1 MISSKAMSAI
11 LVAMFLAMM
20 ASAAVGA
27 SGAPPSSQV
36 SVSEYLLQGGN
47 QIGFLANPIV
57 YVNSTVGSFSVSP
70 SGNPGTLTLTYGTYN
85 FTVMPDRTSIQ
96 GNVYLTNKYSEIVN
110 INQEYQTVEI
120 NITAISTVYGSVSV
134 SGLNGQNVTV
144 QFSTTEGY
152 VFKTASLTSEPGV
165 ISSNI
170 IDSHF
175 PNTEFFMANIIYNGN
190 TADGVQAFE
199 LALDSSGAA
208 TIYLGTNVVDY
219 FGTVINKTSGT
230 PVSSF
235 SIDEVNVSKD
245 YSYSKVTF
253 SNGIFSIDAYKN
265 ISLYAVA
272 NGYEPMLLNRTV
284 HTYDMVSTVSSIAT
298 KYNLS
303 KNLKYANETIIYN
316 LSYTAIPDVSYS
328 YLPTLSLQINAI
340 NKSSTIENFTEI
352 FEEQVLNSLPNN
364 TYFNFQVNSSYYS
377 VNKSSESAIKIK
389 YNSTNLMAEFSVSYY
404 NMNMS
409 SKDYRNATMDIFARG
424 YSYTPGKILYPI
436 YVAYNNST
444 YSVKSATSSVTFGN
458 PFEIYPV
465 SKSTDVKVTLAP
477 GQKPYFVISKIM
489 EYYKGLMT
497 SNTVLNSSS
506 KNPIIIA
513 PYNYNFSLN
522 VSNAFYNPVT
532 GQFEYNLPGDMFS
545 WNVSGTMYSG
555 YNITL
560 NLTKSTVVT
569 VTGRSSSGYYNSSN
583 ILIYVLNS
591 SYAPFINMSYSVN
604 GKEKY
609 LNSTVTST
617 GKAQIYVMQN
627 QAVTFD
633 ATASSLNVTINSV
646 KYSISLYYL
655 WDFPTF
661 STSGGTATYSFTTPS
676 FVDPNQSFY
685 LNVSSAGNTKTSL
698 KVSVIVNDTTL
709 PVPTQTLMYNGK
721 NTSTITVGSP
731 DVITANY
738 TTDSYYPVS
747 KLTFNWSFQ
756 YSNGTALP
764 SGSYSVISYNV
775 SDINYTKSN
784 WVMVTFFTLN
794 PVTVSLK
801 VTDPSN
807 LSAYSNV
814 SYKYSY
820 NGPQL
825 KISALYFTGSVAQGV
840 SSSLHVNVTNIGN
853 STATGISILIF
864 DGSSLLVNDTF
875 VSATLTKNQ
884 TKTFNIT
891 VNMPNSGSQV
901 LKAEAFTSTQPL
913 YIQDQ
918 NSLSKTISVGVNP
931 YRIPIVIAVIVLIIV
946 VIALVYYRYSTGR
959 FPLISR
965 KQTQQSQT
973 MPVQQ
978 QKKQDTVQKSDNQGN
993 KNNKKN

>member
-1 MISSKAMSAI
+1 MSAI

-47 QIGFLANPIV
+47 QIGFLANPVV
-57 YVNSTVGSFSVSP
+57 YVNSTVGSFSISP
-70 SGNPGTLTLTYGTYN
+70 SGNPGSLTLTYGTYN

-96 GNVYLTNKYSEIVN
+96 GNVYLTNKYSEIIN
-110 INQEYQTVEI
+110 INQKYQTVDI
-120 NITAISTVYGSVSV
+120 NVTAIPTTYGSVSV
-134 SGLNGQNVTV
+134 SNLNGQNVTV

-152 VFKTASLTSEPGV
+152 VFKTVSLTSQAGV
-165 ISSNI
+165 LSSNTI
-170 IDSHF
+170 ESHF
-175 PNTEFFMANIIYNGN
+175 PSTEFFMANIVYNGN
-190 TADGVQAFE
+190 TANGVQAFE

-208 TIYLGTNVVDY
+208 SINLGTNVVDY
-219 FGTVINKTSGT
+219 FGTVVNKTSGST
-230 PVSSF
+230 ISSF
-235 SIDEVNVSKD
+235 SIDEVNVSNH

-253 SNGIFSIDAYKN
+253 SNGIFSIDAYAN

-272 NGYEPMLLNRTV
+272 NGYVPMLLSRTV
-284 HTYDMVSTVSSIAT
+284 HTYSMASSSSKITT

-303 KNLKYANETIIYN
+303 SNLKYANETIIYN
-316 LSYTAIPDVSYS
+316 LNYTSIPGISYS
-328 YLPTLSLQINAI
+328 YLPTLSLQVNAI
-340 NKSSTIENFTEI
+340 NKSYSIKNFSEI
-352 FEEQVLNSLPNN
+352 FEEQVFNSLPNN
-364 TYFNFQVNSSYYS
+364 TYFSFQLNSSYYS
-377 VNKSSESAIKIK
+377 LNKSTESAVEIK
-389 YNSTNLMAEFSVSYY
+389 YNSTNLMAQFSVSYY
-404 NMNMS
+404 NTNMS
-409 SKDYRNATMDIFARG
+409 SKDYRNATMNIFARG
-424 YSYTPGKILYPI
+424 YSYTPGKILYPV

-444 YSVKSATSSVTFGN
+444 YSVKSATSSVTYGN

-465 SKSTDVKVTLAP
+465 STSTDVKVVLAP
-477 GQKPYFVISKIM
+477 GQKPYFVISKIT
-489 EYYKGLMT
+489 EYYKGIMT
-497 SNTVLNSSS
+497 SNTVLNSSAR
-506 KNPIIIA
+506 NPIIIA

-545 WNVSGTMYSG
+545 WNVSGTIYKG
-555 YNITL
+555 YNVTL

-569 VTGRSSSGYYNSSN
+569 VTGRSASGYYNSSS
-583 ILIYVLNS
+583 IYIYVLS
-591 SYAPFINMSYSVN
+591 RSYTPFINMSYSVN

-633 ATASSLNVTINSV
+633 ATASSLNVTVKGV
-646 KYSISLYYL
+646 KYSISLYFL
-655 WDFPTF
+655 WQFQTF

-676 FVDPNQSFY
+676 FVNDNQSFY

-709 PVPTQTLMYNGK
+709 PVPMQTLMYNGK
-721 NTSTITVGSP
+721 NTSSITVGSP
-731 DVITANY
+731 DIITANY
-738 TTDSYYPVS
+738 TSDRYYPVS

-756 YSNGTALP
+756 YTNGTALP
-764 SGSYSVISYNV
+764 SGSYSIISYNL

-814 SYKYSY
+814 TYKYSY

-825 KISALYFTGSVAQGV
+825 KISALYFTGSVSQGV
-840 SSSLHVNVTNIGN
+840 SSSLHVNVTNVGN
-853 STATGISILIF
+853 TTATGISILIF

-875 VSATLTKNQ
+875 ASATLTKNQ
-884 TKTFNIT
+884 TKTFNIS

-901 LKAEAFTSTQPL
+901 IKAEAFTSNQPL
-913 YIQDQ
+913 YIQSQ
-918 NSLSKTISVGVNP
+918 NSLSKTISVGINP
-931 YRIPIVIAVIVLIIV
+931 YRIPIVIAVIVIIII

-959 FPLISR
+959 FPLLSK
-965 KQTQQSQT
+965 KQTQQSQN

-978 QKKQDTVQKSDNQGN
+978 QRKQEGVQKSDNQGN